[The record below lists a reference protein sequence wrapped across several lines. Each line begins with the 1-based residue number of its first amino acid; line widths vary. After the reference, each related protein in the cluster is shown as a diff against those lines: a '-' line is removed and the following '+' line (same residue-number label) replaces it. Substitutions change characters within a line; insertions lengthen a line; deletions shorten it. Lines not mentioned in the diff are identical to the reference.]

1 MQKHTYTRELA
12 PMNTGS
18 VTRPARFNLRQ
29 TVEVHARTHK
39 LFQET
44 REVLGFP
51 KDTDYA
57 TVFEEALLPLCE
69 HALWV
74 MRESPSAF
82 GKMIRS
88 LYDPLPKEDWVR
100 NRYAALRARFESKP
114 RATIPDGRACPTS
127 VPATPTQGDLFADSE
142 ED

>member
-1 MQKHTYTRELA
+1 MGQVARQIRHAVLLTAQKGHDMRKHTYTHELA
-12 PMNTGS
+12 PTNTGS
-18 VTRPARFNLRQ
+18 ITRPARFNLRQ

-44 REVLGFP
+44 REVLGFR

-57 TVFEEALLPLCE
+57 TIFEKAILPLCE

-88 LYDPLPKEDWVR
+88 LYDPLPKSDYVR
-100 NRYAALRARFESKP
+100 NQYMRLKERFEP
-114 RATIPDGRACPTS
+114 VA
-127 VPATPTQGDLFADSE
+127 
-142 ED
+142 